1 MIEFFSMVDPN
12 LFRLTKK
19 DKEHYRKLIE
29 KIDLKVMPSIMK
41 MLGPKLERMLSSN
54 LSEIELRLVQN
65 ISVLV
70 GILQTYPNLTESIQK
85 RILFSISYFCDEDDE
100 IPDIIPGLGYLDDAK
115 VAEWII
121 ESISDEMPE
130 LSLA

>member
-1 MIEFFSMVDPN
+1 MIEFLSMVDPN

-29 KIDLKVMPSIMK
+29 KIDIKVMPSIMK

>member
-1 MIEFFSMVDPN
+1 MIEFLSMVDPN

-19 DKEHYRKLIE
+19 DKEHYRRLIE

-41 MLGPKLERMLSSN
+41 MLGPKLQRMLSSN

>member
-1 MIEFFSMVDPN
+1 MVDPN

-19 DKEHYRKLIE
+19 DKEHYRRLIE

-41 MLGPKLERMLSSN
+41 MLGPKLQRMLSSN

>member
-1 MIEFFSMVDPN
+1 MNQFPAVVDPN
-12 LFRLTKK
+12 LFQLTEE
-19 DKEHYRKLIE
+19 DKEYYRELIDQ
-29 KIDLKVMPSIMK
+29 IDIRTMPFIMK

-54 LSEIELRLVQN
+54 LSEVELRLVQN
-65 ISVLV
+65 ISVLA
-70 GILQTYPNLTESIQK
+70 GILQTYPNLTESIKK

>member
-1 MIEFFSMVDPN
+1 MIEFLSMVDPN

-19 DKEHYRKLIE
+19 DKEHYRRLIE

-41 MLGPKLERMLSSN
+41 MLGPKLQRMLSSN

-85 RILFSISYFCDEDDE
+85 RILFSISYFYDEHDE

>member
-1 MIEFFSMVDPN
+1 MIEFLSMVDPN

-29 KIDLKVMPSIMK
+29 KIDIKVMPSIMK
-41 MLGPKLERMLSSN
+41 MLGPKLQRMLSSN
-54 LSEIELRLVQN
+54 LSEVELRLVQN

>member
-1 MIEFFSMVDPN
+1 MIEFLSMVDPN

-100 IPDIIPGLGYLDDAK
+100 VPDIIPGLGYLDDAK

-121 ESISDEMPE
+121 ESIGDEMPE

>member
-1 MIEFFSMVDPN
+1 MIEFLSMVDPN

-41 MLGPKLERMLSSN
+41 MVGPKLERMLSSN

-70 GILQTYPNLTESIQK
+70 GILQTHPNLTESIQK

-121 ESISDEMPE
+121 ESISNEMPE

>member
-1 MIEFFSMVDPN
+1 MIEFLSMVDPN

-29 KIDLKVMPSIMK
+29 KIDIKVMPSIMK

-54 LSEIELRLVQN
+54 LREIELRLVQN

>member
-1 MIEFFSMVDPN
+1 MIEFLSMVDPN

-29 KIDLKVMPSIMK
+29 KIDIKVMPSIMK
-41 MLGPKLERMLSSN
+41 MLGPKLQRMLSSN

-130 LSLA
+130 LSLD

>member
-1 MIEFFSMVDPN
+1 MVDPN

-29 KIDLKVMPSIMK
+29 KIDLQAMPSIME
-41 MLGPKLERMLSSN
+41 MLGPKLQRMLSSN

>member
-1 MIEFFSMVDPN
+1 MIEFLSMVDPN

-29 KIDLKVMPSIMK
+29 KIYLKVMPSIMK

>member
-1 MIEFFSMVDPN
+1 MIEFLSMVDPN

-29 KIDLKVMPSIMK
+29 KIDIKVMPSIMK
-41 MLGPKLERMLSSN
+41 MLGPKVQGMLSSN

>member
-1 MIEFFSMVDPN
+1 MIEFLSMVDPN

-19 DKEHYRKLIE
+19 DKEHYRKMIE
-29 KIDLKVMPSIMK
+29 KINLKVMPSIMK

>member
-1 MIEFFSMVDPN
+1 MIEFLSMVDPN

-29 KIDLKVMPSIMK
+29 KINLKLMPSIMK

>member
-1 MIEFFSMVDPN
+1 MIEFLSMVDPN

-19 DKEHYRKLIE
+19 DKEHYHKLIE

-41 MLGPKLERMLSSN
+41 LLGPKLQGMLSSN
-54 LSEIELRLVQN
+54 LNEIELRLVQN

-70 GILQTYPNLTESIQK
+70 WILQTYPNLTESIQK

>member
-1 MIEFFSMVDPN
+1 MIEFLSMVDPN

-19 DKEHYRKLIE
+19 DKEHYHKLIE

-41 MLGPKLERMLSSN
+41 MLGPKLQRMLSSN

>member
-1 MIEFFSMVDPN
+1 MIEFLSMVDTN

-70 GILQTYPNLTESIQK
+70 GILQTYPNLTESNQK

-100 IPDIIPGLGYLDDAK
+100 VPDIIPGLGYLDDAK

>member
-1 MIEFFSMVDPN
+1 MIEFLSMVDPN

-29 KIDLKVMPSIMK
+29 KINLKLMPSIMK
-41 MLGPKLERMLSSN
+41 MFGPKVQGMLSSN

-70 GILQTYPNLTESIQK
+70 GILQTYPNLTESIKK

>member
-1 MIEFFSMVDPN
+1 MIEFLSMVDPN

-41 MLGPKLERMLSSN
+41 MLGPKFERMLSSN

>member
-1 MIEFFSMVDPN
+1 MIEFLSMVDPN

-41 MLGPKLERMLSSN
+41 MLGPKVQGMLSSN

-100 IPDIIPGLGYLDDAK
+100 VPDIIPGLGYLDDAK

>member
-1 MIEFFSMVDPN
+1 MIEFLSMVDPN

-29 KIDLKVMPSIMK
+29 KIDLKVIPSIMK

>member
-1 MIEFFSMVDPN
+1 MIEFLSMVDPN

-100 IPDIIPGLGYLDDAK
+100 VPDIIPGLGYLDDAK

>member
-1 MIEFFSMVDPN
+1 MIEFLSMVDPN

-19 DKEHYRKLIE
+19 DKEHYRKMIE
-29 KIDLKVMPSIMK
+29 KINLKVMPSIMN
-41 MLGPKLERMLSSN
+41 MLGPKLQGMLSSN

>member
-1 MIEFFSMVDPN
+1 MVDPN

>member
-1 MIEFFSMVDPN
+1 MVDPN

-41 MLGPKLERMLSSN
+41 MLGPKLQRMLSSN

>member
-1 MIEFFSMVDPN
+1 MIEFLSMVDPN

-41 MLGPKLERMLSSN
+41 MLGPKLQRMLSSN

-100 IPDIIPGLGYLDDAK
+100 IPDIIPGLGYLDDA
-115 VAEWII
+115 
-121 ESISDEMPE
+121 
-130 LSLA
+130 L

>member
-1 MIEFFSMVDPN
+1 MIEFLSMVDPN

-29 KIDLKVMPSIMK
+29 KINLKVMPSIMK
-41 MLGPKLERMLSSN
+41 MVGPKLERMLSSN

>member
-1 MIEFFSMVDPN
+1 MIEFLSMVDPN

-41 MLGPKLERMLSSN
+41 MLGPKLQRMLSSN

-100 IPDIIPGLGYLDDAK
+100 VPDIIPGLGYLDDAK

>member
-1 MIEFFSMVDPN
+1 MIEFLSMVDPN

-19 DKEHYRKLIE
+19 DKEHYSKLIE

-41 MLGPKLERMLSSN
+41 MVGPKLERMLSSN

-70 GILQTYPNLTESIQK
+70 GILQTYPNLTDSIQK

>member
-1 MIEFFSMVDPN
+1 MIEFLSMVDPN

-41 MLGPKLERMLSSN
+41 MLGPKLQRMLSSN

>member
-1 MIEFFSMVDPN
+1 MIEFLSMVDPN

-121 ESISDEMPE
+121 ESISNEMPE
-130 LSLA
+130 LTLA

>member
-1 MIEFFSMVDPN
+1 MIEFLSMVDPN

-19 DKEHYRKLIE
+19 DKEHYRELIE

-41 MLGPKLERMLSSN
+41 ILGPKLERMLSSN

-70 GILQTYPNLTESIQK
+70 GILQTYPNLTELIQK

>member
-1 MIEFFSMVDPN
+1 MIEFLSMVDPN

-29 KIDLKVMPSIMK
+29 KINLKVMPSIMK

>member
-1 MIEFFSMVDPN
+1 MVDPN

-29 KIDLKVMPSIMK
+29 KINLKLMPSIMK

>member
-1 MIEFFSMVDPN
+1 MIEFLSMVDPN

-100 IPDIIPGLGYLDDAK
+100 IPDIIPGLGYLDDSK

>member
-1 MIEFFSMVDPN
+1 MIEFLSMVDPN

-29 KIDLKVMPSIMK
+29 KIDLKIMPSIMK
-41 MLGPKLERMLSSN
+41 MLGPKLQRMLSSN

>member
-1 MIEFFSMVDPN
+1 MIEFLSMVDPN

-29 KIDLKVMPSIMK
+29 KIDIKVMPSIMK
-41 MLGPKLERMLSSN
+41 MLGPKLQRMLSSN